1 MAQVNGDPE
10 ELDAFARS
18 LANFVEVL
26 NEAVGALNSSFD
38 TLGDTWQDQKM
49 ERFEEDYRELLRHLS
64 NFEASA
70 SEQILHLNRLADKL
84 RDYLQS

>member
-10 ELDAFARS
+10 ELDAFAQT

-26 NEAVGALNSSFD
+26 SEAVSSLNNGFD
-38 TLGDTWQDQKM
+38 ALGDTWQDQQM
-49 ERFEEDYRELLRHLS
+49 ERFEEEYRELLRHLS

-70 SEQILHLNRLADKL
+70 SEQILHLNRLANKL